1 MSHGPRLRW
10 RRVTFDDPNT
20 QGPALHGGFM
30 LEELVDRRQ
39 VMVDEGGVVQFEHDV
54 PPYWRAVEAFGGDEE
69 RTRCAIV
76 VRWPDTGTTLVALT
90 ELDRVT
96 IPHEEG
102 QDNAGS

>member
-10 RRVTFDDPNT
+10 RRVTFDAPYKSD
-20 QGPALHGGFM
+20 GGFV

-39 VMVDEGGVVQFEHDV
+39 VMVDARDGTVQFEHDV
-54 PPYWRAVEAFGGDEE
+54 PPYWRTVEAFGGDEE

-76 VRWPDTGTTLVALT
+76 VRWPDEGTTLVALT

-96 IPHEEG
+96 IPHGEG
-102 QDNAGS
+102 G